1 MLPELFETGANVGDL
16 FAVAG
21 TLHAITRDCR
31 GLRRASIVC
40 FLCALLLMTVT
51 LAACN
56 TVAGFGQDMRATG
69 NAISNAAK

>member
-1 MLPELFETGANVGDL
+1 MKRV
-16 FAVAG
+16 
-21 TLHAITRDCR
+21 
-31 GLRRASIVC
+31 
-40 FLCALLLMTVT
+40 CALLLMAVT

>member
-1 MLPELFETGANVGDL
+1 MKRV
-16 FAVAG
+16 
-21 TLHAITRDCR
+21 
-31 GLRRASIVC
+31 
-40 FLCALLLMTVT
+40 CALLLMTVT